1 MSLAIYVIENKANKD
16 IDSLC
21 ETYLKRIK
29 NYHKVVLHKL
39 PAARVKDPEAQK
51 IKESDSIEAKVKPGD
66 TLILCDELGKEFTSK
81 QFSHYLEKEFSQLR
95 GRVIFAIG
103 GAYGF
108 TEELK
113 KKHTSIKLSQFVF
126 PHHLARLVL
135 VEQIYRAIS
144 IQRNMPYHHE

>member
-51 IKESDSIEAKVKPGD
+51 IKESASIESKVKPGD

-81 QFSHYLEKEFSQLR
+81 QFAHYLEKEFSQLR

-113 KKHTSIKLSQFVF
+113 KTHTSIKLSQFVF